1 MTRSTHEQA
10 QELIALAGANDR
22 AEVWAGGRAGDR
34 AGGNGISVAQ
44 QNWLRAHLEECAA
57 CRDYADAAGGVV
69 RALRSQPV
77 AADFSLVRAT
87 QMRVRSRAL
96 ELRRQQRAALGDLRL
111 LCRGDASDCLHDR
124 GALARV
130 CVARPGGAPSRSVW
144 QFGLLAVGLMPA
156 IVTGI
161 LMLARGTYWADHNGS
176 TRG

>member
-1 MTRSTHEQA
+1 MTRNIHEQA

-22 AEVWAGGRAGDR
+22 ANDRADDR
-34 AGGNGISVAQ
+34 AGGNDLSSAQ
-44 QNWLRAHLEECAA
+44 QNWLRAHLEECLA
-57 CRDYADAAGGVV
+57 CRNYADAAGGVV

-77 AADFSLVRAT
+77 AADFSLVRTT

-96 ELRRQQRAALGDLRL
+96 ELRRQQERL
-111 LCRGDASDCLHDR
+111 WVICVC
-124 GALARV
+124 
-130 CVARPGGAPSRSVW
+130 CVAVTLVTASTTAVLWGGFAWLGQQARLPDPIW
-144 QFGLLAVGLMPA
+144 KFGLLAIGLMPA